1 MSRHQTLARIAAERR
16 DDARAETR
24 LRLGARARAYDGA
37 TPLDAHP
44 KYQVSYTIG
53 EHATRV
59 RRGTVERRGG
69 KLKFRPRHEEASDG

>member
-24 LRLGARARAYDGA
+24 LKLGVRERAYLGG

-44 KYQVSYTIG
+44 KYQVCYTIG

-59 RRGTVERRGG
+59 RRGRVERRGG
-69 KLKFRPRHEEASDG
+69 KLKFRPTHDEGER